1 MSNSP
6 CSGCR
11 LHSFT
16 TSKVQENRHH
26 ATQLL
31 ETWLLCNLCI
41 PVACDKLCQH
51 ITLVRHFSCII
62 HPGAYI
68 PHGHFQIPLKLIPL
82 FVINSL
88 ARFSCVAALWLS
100 VSSVSEGVTCP
111 KHFCCTVPRRPRDLH
126 LIIHRA
132 ENKASWVVWCVFF
145 VHSRK
150 NSRTV
155 KHVLH
160 CTHTHKHTQWQSDL
174 HCLQLNK
181 KIKPWGEKA
190 KHTCTCTT
198 PASNIRLLCILWLFL
213 VLIDQL
219 LIWNNNIKMSIHVS

>member
-11 LHSFT
+11 LHSCT

-145 VHSRK
+145 LYIRGK
-150 NSRTV
+150 I
-155 KHVLH
+155 
-160 CTHTHKHTQWQSDL
+160 QG
-174 HCLQLNK
+174 QLNMFCTAHTNTHSDK
-181 KIKPWGEKA
+181 V
-190 KHTCTCTT
+190 TCTAC
-198 PASNIRLLCILWLFL
+198 SW
-213 VLIDQL
+213 
-219 LIWNNNIKMSIHVS
+219 IKK

>member
-1 MSNSP
+1 MRSRNFQSY
-6 CSGCR
+6 SVSR
-11 LHSFT
+11 LPAFLLTWRGLSWVIHRAAGAGYTAARPPKSKRTDT
-16 TSKVQENRHH
+16 TT
-26 ATQLL
+26 TQLL
-31 ETWLLCNLCI
+31 QTWLLCNLCI

-51 ITLVRHFSCII
+51 ITLVRRFSCII

-111 KHFCCTVPRRPRDLH
+111 KQFRCTVPRRPRDLH

-145 VHSRK
+145 FFYIRGK
-150 NSRTV
+150 IQGQLNMFYTV
-155 KHVLH
+155 
-160 CTHTHKHTQWQSDL
+160 HTHKRTHSDKVT
-174 HCLQLNK
+174 CTACSWIK
-181 KIKPWGEKA
+181 KRKPWK
-190 KHTCTCTT
+190 
-198 PASNIRLLCILWLFL
+198 CIEGKSK
-213 VLIDQL
+213 VYMQL
-219 LIWNNNIKMSIHVS
+219 YY